1 MDSREELTRR
11 IAEERRALRM
21 RLRRTAHHT
30 LNGAWGDQER
40 SGNDPEDHAEQA
52 QQEFLKEQE
61 AKAHDLLTSRI
72 KALDRAWQNLQR
84 GTYGI
89 CEVCGSLIPHRRLE
103 AVPGAVYCIS
113 CQEQMERAA

>member
-1 MDSREELTRR
+1 MTSKDELARR
-11 IAEERRALRM
+11 IAEERWALQRQ
-21 RLRRTAHHT
+21 LRRTAHHT

-61 AKAHDLLTSRI
+61 ARAHELLTLRI
-72 KALDRAWQNLQR
+72 KALNRAWQNLQR

-89 CEVCGSLIPHRRLE
+89 CEGCSSVIPRRRLE
-103 AVPGAVYCIS
+103 ALPGAAFCIT
-113 CQEQMERAA
+113 CQEQTERAA